1 MRKMIRIAFISF
13 EDVLVNRSELAGGLI
28 LAAVCLLIL
37 AVTILCM
44 YRRSKKKKIISRTE
58 ADSSSETTL
67 KLSDSE
73 ATFELS
79 EITAVPLQE
88 SPFEIKS
95 AVINN
100 KGSVRRNNEDNFCL
114 NGTIMQR
121 EKMDCGA
128 DLSATCK
135 DASQLYAICDGM
147 GGVDNGED
155 ASYNAVRILSERK
168 EECGRWTDQAE
179 FTRLLRS
186 ISDRIFRQSEQ
197 KGKKSGTTLAALI
210 LNDGKLTGVNVG
222 DSRIY
227 RMRNHKLEQLSL
239 DHSKVQRMISM
250 GIISPEEAKT
260 HPERHVIT
268 QYLGMPSNLRFSPYY
283 AAELSL
289 EPNDIYLI
297 CSDGLTDM
305 VDDSKIQEILE
316 MESKPENA
324 AQALVKVALENG
336 GRDNVTVMLLQVT
349 EYSEREK

>member
-1 MRKMIRIAFISF
+1 MRKMIRIASMSF
-13 EDVLVNRSELAGGLI
+13 EGVLLNRPEPAGGLI

-37 AVTILCM
+37 AVIIVCLC
-44 YRRSKKKKIISRTE
+44 RRSKNKKIISRTE
-58 ADSSSETTL
+58 ADSPSETTL

-79 EITAVPLQE
+79 ET
-88 SPFEIKS
+88 KS

-100 KGSVRRNNEDNFCL
+100 KGNVRRNNEDNFCL

-250 GIISPEEAKT
+250 GIISPEEAQT

-283 AAELSL
+283 AEELSL
-289 EPNDIYLI
+289 EQNDIYLI

-305 VDDSKIQEILE
+305 VDDSRILDILE

-324 AQALVKVALENG
+324 AQALVRDALENG

-349 EYSEREK
+349 EDYEREK